1 MFMNGTPLLITMS
14 LSINFVTV
22 EHVPTCMDKQLSKYF
37 KSVIRSYSRSSMLAQ
52 TLIMVREFDKTTDE
66 LTDNAII

>member
-1 MFMNGTPLLITMS
+1 MEFLILNKFVTLVEDVMFMNGTPLLITMS

-37 KSVIRSYSRSSMLAQ
+37 KSVIRSYSRSSMLA
-52 TLIMVREFDKTTDE
+52 
-66 LTDNAII
+66 